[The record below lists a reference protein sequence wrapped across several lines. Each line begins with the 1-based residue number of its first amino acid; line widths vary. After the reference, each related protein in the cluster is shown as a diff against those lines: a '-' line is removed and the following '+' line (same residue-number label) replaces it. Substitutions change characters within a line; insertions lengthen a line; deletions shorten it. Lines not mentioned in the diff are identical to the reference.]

1 MSAQTVVP
9 PADSH
14 ANKRSVSWM
23 LASPPHLTA
32 KFLPASQFSWEELT
46 DAYNQTRIDYI
57 VPMPMNVTRL
67 REYVRF
73 YDINPAASVVAI
85 EDDQI
90 LGLAMLGVRPRHTW
104 PTRLGVLPISR
115 QRGLGR
121 WLMEHLIAQSAQLNA
136 EYMILEVIK
145 GNQPAWQLF
154 KKLGFNETR
163 ELLILRRPPGP
174 PAPAG
179 NPMPAYSVT
188 PLPPHQLAAVL
199 AQRRS
204 VPSWLDETPSLQN
217 MGNLSGLSVELTDGS
232 RGWIIYR
239 STAFQLSHLT
249 LETQAGDPH
258 EVGQALLHA
267 LHTRHPAQDTN
278 TENVPADDPHLPAF
292 GNLNYIES
300 FRRIEMRLDLV
311 AS

>member
-1 MSAQTVVP
+1 MPAQTAVP
-9 PADSH
+9 LPDSP
-14 ANKRSVSWM
+14 ANKRAVSWTP
-23 LASPPHLTA
+23 APPTLPTA
-32 KFLPASQFSWEELT
+32 KFVPAGQFSWEELT

-57 VPMPMNVTRL
+57 VPMPMNVARL
-67 REYVRF
+67 REYARF
-73 YDINPAASVVAI
+73 YDINLDASVVAI

-121 WLMEHLIAQSAQLNA
+121 RLMEYLIAQSAQLGA

-145 GNQPAWQLF
+145 GNEPAWQLF

-179 NPMPAYSVT
+179 NPIPSYST
-188 PLPPHQLAAVL
+188 APLPYHQLVEL
-199 AQRRS
+199 LEQRRS

-217 MGNLSGLSVELTDGS
+217 MGNLSGLSVELADGS

-239 STAFQLSHLT
+239 STAFQLSHLA
-249 LETQAGDPH
+249 LETQVGDPR
-258 EVGQALLHA
+258 EVGRALLHA

-278 TENVPADDPHLPAF
+278 TENVPADDPHLSAF
-292 GNLNYIES
+292 RDLNYIES
-300 FRRIEMRLDLV
+300 FRRIEMKLDLFT
-311 AS
+311 